1 MDHHTDPALGQS
13 HVLGHGRV
21 VDPLHGLHFEEV
33 VARAQ
38 AADLRKPA
46 FERPVADRGRVGS
59 FQNAAVFAPLYVP
72 CDAVTLC
79 HREPGAVGQH
89 LLQNAAVR
97 QPPHTFGAHP
107 AWYRDI

>member
-13 HVLGHGRV
+13 HVPGHDRV
-21 VDPLHGLHFEEV
+21 VDPVHGLHFEEV

-72 CDAVTLC
+72 CDAVTLF
-79 HREPGAVGQH
+79 HREPGAAGQH